1 MAGRD
6 ACSQVAL
13 NRHSCFL
20 FRFDTSRSQPTS
32 TGALVTLDLPAALS
46 QRVMNALKADPRT
59 VDLRAQAPHFY
70 ALAARM
76 LELFEE
82 EEMVD
87 VLIEVRD
94 FVVDLYCDASRLI
107 RCGLDLQKAVC
118 RDSRSST

>member
-1 MAGRD
+1 MTD
-6 ACSQVAL
+6 NIIACHCL
-13 NRHSCFL
+13 RHFP
-20 FRFDTSRSQPTS
+20 SQPAS

-59 VDLRAQAPHFY
+59 VDLRAQAPNFY

-87 VLIEVRD
+87 ILTEVRN
-94 FVVDLYCDASRLI
+94 LSHCS
-107 RCGLDLQKAVC
+107 
-118 RDSRSST
+118 

>member
-1 MAGRD
+1 MYYDID
-6 ACSQVAL
+6 AILTDSQKVPCQFEL
-13 NRHSCFL
+13 NVPGL
-20 FRFDTSRSQPTS
+20 GYIDGNTGGDPAS

-87 VLIEVRD
+87 ILTEV
-94 FVVDLYCDASRLI
+94 C
-107 RCGLDLQKAVC
+107 
-118 RDSRSST
+118 SS